1 MSTEFLPS
9 NEDEIVLRRENEL
22 YRESNRTIQV
32 VSDILEDIVRL
43 NQVDTSDAE
52 QPIFSIFSCDHPP
65 SITIKQYMQ
74 RIMKYTTPEPST
86 IILSLIYIDQICENS
101 TLKLTRLNIY
111 RFILLSLLTAIK
123 YNEDDYFSNEYYA
136 QVGGVSLK
144 EINLLEYS
152 FLFLLDFNCFIDD
165 ETYENYERQIK
176 SLEN

>member
-9 NEDEIVLRRENEL
+9 NEDETVLRRENEL
-22 YRESNRTIQV
+22 YQESYRTIQV
-32 VSDILEDIVRL
+32 VSDILEDIIKL

-52 QPIFSIFSCDHPP
+52 LPIISLFSCEHQP

-74 RIMKYTTPEPST
+74 RIMYYTKPEPST

-101 TLKLTRLNIY
+101 TLKLNRLNIY

-123 YNEDDYFSNEYYA
+123 YNEDDYFSNDYYA
-136 QVGGVSLK
+136 QVGGVSLN
-144 EINLLEYS
+144 EINMLEYS
-152 FLFLLDFNCFIDD
+152 FLYLLDFKCFIDN

>member
-9 NEDEIVLRRENEL
+9 VEDEIVFRRENEL
-22 YRESNRTIQV
+22 YKESYRTIQI
-32 VSDILEDIVRL
+32 VSDILEDIIKL

-52 QPIFSIFSCDHPP
+52 QPILSLFSCDHQP

-74 RIMKYTTPEPST
+74 RIMHYTKPEPST

-123 YNEDDYFSNEYYA
+123 YNEDD
-136 QVGGVSLK
+136 
-144 EINLLEYS
+144 
-152 FLFLLDFNCFIDD
+152 
-165 ETYENYERQIK
+165 
-176 SLEN
+176 